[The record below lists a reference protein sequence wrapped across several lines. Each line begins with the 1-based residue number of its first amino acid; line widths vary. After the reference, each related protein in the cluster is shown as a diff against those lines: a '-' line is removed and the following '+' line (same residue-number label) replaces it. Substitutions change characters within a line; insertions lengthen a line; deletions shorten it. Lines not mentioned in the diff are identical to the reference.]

1 MDPHLHR
8 PREIQ
13 AGRMAQKVVDRKSSL
28 EIESNM
34 SQARFHDDKLNQD
47 SILIPQSEQV
57 FWASLKGIQYL
68 GEILGSCTENALICF
83 WFVVLYFWCFYSLKD
98 HYLRRNLR
106 LRGKLMFPMAMP
118 RVRRGNFANHR
129 KAWLQS
135 TTNYCHTFGFRQILK
150 WNKLSWVSKHRLQ
163 MGDLVGYPYSSGLE
177 SVDGYNCKD
186 CILGMFPISKHT

>member
-1 MDPHLHR
+1 MDPPLHR

-83 WFVVLYFWCFYSLKD
+83 WFVVLYFWCFYLLTGSL
-98 HYLRRNLR
+98 
-106 LRGKLMFPMAMP
+106 P
-118 RVRRGNFANHR
+118 
-129 KAWLQS
+129 KAEF
-135 TTNYCHTFGFRQILK
+135 TFT
-150 WNKLSWVSKHRLQ
+150 WEAHVSN
-163 MGDLVGYPYSSGLE
+163 GDA
-177 SVDGYNCKD
+177 K
-186 CILGMFPISKHT
+186 SKKR